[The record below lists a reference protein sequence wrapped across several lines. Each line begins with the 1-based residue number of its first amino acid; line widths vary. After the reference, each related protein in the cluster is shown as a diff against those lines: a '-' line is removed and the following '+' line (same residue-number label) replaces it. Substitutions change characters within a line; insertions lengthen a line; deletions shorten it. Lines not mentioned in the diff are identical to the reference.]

1 LRRPRR
7 RKKELY
13 TMTAGIYRNMS
24 NIFKINKLIDLL
36 LGTFEKESHVDILI
50 QNTKKDN
57 YLYIL
62 AALHPKKQYNPNG

>member
-1 LRRPRR
+1 
-7 RKKELY
+7 
-13 TMTAGIYRNMS
+13 MS